1 MCLCTQWFCPFINV
15 QGVKTSL
22 SHFGHKNC
30 CKCHLHSW
38 LRHAHAY
45 CRGVVRPLR
54 GVVRPLRGVDAPPFG
69 VPALA
74 RCGVGSL
81 DGVRV
86 PLPLLV
92 SAARADAV
100 AGIVAVR
107 CCVWCVLYVS
117 VVVLRPPTV
126 RVSRST
132 VVNTSAVSL
141 SSEMS
146 LPTLAARLLL
156 RELGRLLAWLL
167 AAENKKKMANC
178 QQTRNVQ
185 LVHAATGT
193 LHFNITEK

>member
-1 MCLCTQWFCPFINV
+1 M
-15 QGVKTSL
+15 
-22 SHFGHKNC
+22 
-30 CKCHLHSW
+30 
-38 LRHAHAY
+38 
-45 CRGVVRPLR
+45 RPLR

-81 DGVRV
+81 DGVRA

-167 AAENKKKMANC
+167 AAET
-178 QQTRNVQ
+178 QQQQHHKLSQSNMERS
-185 LVHAATGT
+185 TGT
-193 LHFNITEK
+193 CGHFNTTCTEK